1 MVCIVYLSA
10 LKRLKRLKRYTPF
23 NITLVLYT
31 LMTLKRFFSNLVTL
45 SGLLISGSGLVL
57 VAI

>member
-1 MVCIVYLSA
+1 MHSISFCSKETKETKAV
-10 LKRLKRLKRYTPF
+10 TPY

-57 VAI
+57 VAM